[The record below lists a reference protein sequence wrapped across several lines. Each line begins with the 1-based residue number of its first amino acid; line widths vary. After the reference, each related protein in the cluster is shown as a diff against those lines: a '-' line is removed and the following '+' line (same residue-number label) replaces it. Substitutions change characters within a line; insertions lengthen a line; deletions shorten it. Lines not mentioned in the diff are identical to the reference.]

1 MHPEVTVTKNRAA
14 FLFVDYFEVVHLM
27 TARIDVEQ
35 NTVDIT
41 SEDILVDYAP
51 SYSIAYIQDSYLAI
65 GYGLN
70 EGNTT
75 FGVQIILGKETLL
88 PSGNVSISLT
98 PTSTISLKS
107 QPIIMKIGS
116 WNNHLE
122 NNMNSILALITENED
137 DLLIY
142 HLHCMPDFK
151 SIRVG
156 TQMYNRNSRV
166 SSNNMKGIHHFSIL
180 MLIHNKFMVYYSSI
194 INNGFTALQIG
205 YLTPSMELIADGPQ
219 FTVSRDIRDTVWNNN
234 LYCD

>member
-1 MHPEVTVTKNRAA
+1 MRPEVTVTKNRAA

-70 EGNTT
+70 EGNKT
-75 FGVQIILGKETLL
+75 FGVQIMLGKEIPL

-98 PTSTISLKS
+98 PTSSISLKS
-107 QPIIMKIGS
+107 QPIFMKVGS

-122 NNMNSILALITENED
+122 NNMNSILAFVTENED
-137 DLLIY
+137 DGLLIY
-142 HLHCMPDFK
+142 HLHCTPEFK

-156 TQMYNRNSRV
+156 TRICNRNSGM
-166 SSNNMKGIHHFSIL
+166 SNMDIQGIHHLSIL
-180 MLIHNKFMVYYSSI
+180 MLLHNKFMVYYSSI
-194 INNGFTALQIG
+194 VNNGFTALQIG
-205 YLTPSMELIADGPQ
+205 YLTPSMELVVDGPQ
-219 FTVSRDIRDTVWNNN
+219 FTISRDIRDIV
-234 LYCD
+234 CHCS